1 MLHGSLIFASYVV
14 LLSCGNHLSCIS
26 SRYFFL
32 LTWATT
38 ENRSC
43 LKLSMA
49 TVHCFWCL
57 YVNWPVSFPSTLPF
71 GVLPGYICC
80 CWPFFFLVSCLYVAV
95 IMPSCWWMLHQKV
108 YKLNT
113 VEHCCIPVANYST
126 YVVSWKLLYTSVI
139 LSSCK
144 VKSWVK
150 CPWINAWKRA
160 WICFISYGNTL
171 NTFDA
176 VDTRTEGNLKQKFHC
191 LPQLCS
197 FSWSAHS
204 LNALDVILRTLF
216 CFWIDRCYRTL
227 ARTS

>member
-1 MLHGSLIFASYVV
+1 
-14 LLSCGNHLSCIS
+14 
-26 SRYFFL
+26 
-32 LTWATT
+32 
-38 ENRSC
+38 
-43 LKLSMA
+43 
-49 TVHCFWCL
+49 
-57 YVNWPVSFPSTLPF
+57 
-71 GVLPGYICC
+71 
-80 CWPFFFLVSCLYVAV
+80 
-95 IMPSCWWMLHQKV
+95 MPRCWWMLHQKV

-176 VDTRTEGNLKQKFHC
+176 VDTRTEGIFKAKVPLLATAVQFFVV
-191 LPQLCS
+191 CS
-197 FSWSAHS
+197 LTECPRCHFENSFVVGLTGVIEHWQGPHRFTSAWLSSPVS
-204 LNALDVILRTLF
+204 LVARVHIVSLIVW
-216 CFWIDRCYRTL
+216 CFYSHEHPKL
-227 ARTS
+227 AKC